1 MVTVSVRC
9 RFRWGRSCD
18 CFMCPVHYIFIPM
31 VRCAS
36 GIELRLIRPDLEKAE
51 LERNVV
57 YIPESR

>member
-1 MVTVSVRC
+1 
-9 RFRWGRSCD
+9 
-18 CFMCPVHYIFIPM
+18 M

-57 YIPESR
+57 YILESRQADVTCYTTRGFDSHIPWTS